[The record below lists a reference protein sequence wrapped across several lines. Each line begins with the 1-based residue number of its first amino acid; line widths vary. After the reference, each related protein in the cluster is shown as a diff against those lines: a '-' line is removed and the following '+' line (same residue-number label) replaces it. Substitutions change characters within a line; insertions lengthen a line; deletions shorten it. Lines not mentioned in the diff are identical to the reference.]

1 LWREKRQLLKITD
14 LIMLID
20 YARVSTLDQNPELQ
34 TDALKIAG
42 WEKILI
48 DKISGTVSDR
58 PELEKY

>member
-1 LWREKRQLLKITD
+1 LWREKRQLLKITNF
-14 LIMLID
+14 IMLVG
-20 YARVSTLDQNPELQ
+20 YARVFTLDQNPELQ